1 MDGLL
6 SWSVGAGEA
15 GESAK
20 CPWVEAVE
28 LIASK
33 WRGGKKFTC
42 CALHHPTHRYFVLSP
57 ASLTSRDQDGSSTN
71 STIDSYNLTDK

>member
-6 SWSVGAGEA
+6 SWSVDAGEA
-15 GESAK
+15 GESTK

-33 WRGGKKFTC
+33 WRGGKKIHLLCPPPPYAQVFCTLPSFAC
-42 CALHHPTHRYFVLSP
+42 IGRPRWQLNKF
-57 ASLTSRDQDGSSTN
+57 N
-71 STIDSYNLTDK
+71 N